1 MLKRF
6 LGDGATKIVFEAHDE
21 LLDRDVA
28 LAVIRTEGLDEVG
41 HQRVLREARTM
52 AGLGEHP
59 HIVQIYDLGDDNGRP
74 YMILPLLTGGH
85 VGRLI
90 KKRANNQL
98 TMRQFLGI
106 AKDVCRGLA
115 FAHTKGIVHR
125 DLKPANVWLAGDGT
139 AKIGDFGLAVAM
151 GRSRITQKGLMVGT
165 VWYVSP
171 EQARAG
177 EIDPRS
183 DLYSLGCMLYHM
195 LAGRPPFRG
204 EHPVSIIG
212 QHMTAEPAPPSRYNP
227 RCPAAAEKLILTL
240 LAKEPSDRPESA
252 EDTLRELE
260 AIELGASPILS
271 APTMAQGP
279 SALRNGG
286 AGTTGETEDRRA
298 TAVLVEDHDL
308 LREGTKQ
315 LLLRDALVEVVGE
328 AVATGEAISLIE
340 DLQPDVVVLDISLKE
355 GTGADVVRACWKVAP
370 ETKVLILSA
379 SDDYHYV
386 RSFLKMGVRGYLVKT
401 ATATELVRAVLD
413 VVGGKLVFPPGIAD
427 KVLDILQR

>member
-1 MLKRF
+1 
-6 LGDGATKIVFEAHDE
+6 
-21 LLDRDVA
+21 
-28 LAVIRTEGLDEVG
+28 
-41 HQRVLREARTM
+41 M

-106 AKDVCRGLA
+106 AKDVCRGFA

-125 DLKPANVWLAGDGT
+125 DLKPGNVWLAGDGT

-260 AIELGASPILS
+260 AIELGACPQPAQTPPASSSCRSCSP
-271 APTMAQGP
+271 APGHRP
-279 SALRNGG
+279 GRG
-286 AGTTGETEDRRA
+286 AAGR
-298 TAVLVEDHDL
+298 
-308 LREGTKQ
+308 
-315 LLLRDALVEVVGE
+315 
-328 AVATGEAISLIE
+328 
-340 DLQPDVVVLDISLKE
+340 
-355 GTGADVVRACWKVAP
+355 VRAGRGAAP
-370 ETKVLILSA
+370 GWPEGAARHWPPS
-379 SDDYHYV
+379 
-386 RSFLKMGVRGYLVKT
+386 
-401 ATATELVRAVLD
+401 
-413 VVGGKLVFPPGIAD
+413 GG
-427 KVLDILQR
+427 RRR